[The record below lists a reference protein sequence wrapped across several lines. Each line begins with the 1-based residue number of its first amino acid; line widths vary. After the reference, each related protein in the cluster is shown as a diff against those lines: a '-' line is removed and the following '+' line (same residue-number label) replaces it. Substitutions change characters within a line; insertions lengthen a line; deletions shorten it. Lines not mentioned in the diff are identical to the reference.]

1 MAFLN
6 DDQFYVCRGGD
17 GKRVSYFQLN
27 NEWVSRTGDTMS
39 GDLIIEGEVA
49 DDPVD
54 SLVEGAYYEILTNT
68 GNSSDWIRCGAL
80 SNAIGEVFQ
89 CIRDFT
95 LSAGNTATQLTNPA
109 HLTVG
114 GFVQT
119 SELRTPHYD
128 LEDLPEAD

>member
-1 MAFLN
+1 MAFLP
-6 DDQFYVCRGGD
+6 DDLFYVCRGGD
-17 GKRVSYFQLN
+17 GKRVTFFELDD
-27 NEWVSRTGDTMS
+27 EWVSKAGDTMS

-49 DDPVD
+49 EDPVD
-54 SLVEGAYYEILTNT
+54 ILVDGAFYEILTNT
-68 GNSSDWIRCGAL
+68 GNSSDWIRSGAL

-89 CIRDFT
+89 SIRDFD

-119 SELRTPHYD
+119 SEVRTPHYD
-128 LEDLPEAD
+128 LEDLPDAD